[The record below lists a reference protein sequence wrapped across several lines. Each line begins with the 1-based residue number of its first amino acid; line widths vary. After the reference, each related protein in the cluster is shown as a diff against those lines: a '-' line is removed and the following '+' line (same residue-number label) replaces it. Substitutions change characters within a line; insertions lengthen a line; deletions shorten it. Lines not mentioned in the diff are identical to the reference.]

1 MPYSNQLTEMKTYPR
16 IMRKDYSRILA
27 RFQKVTFFP
36 TIVVGILIQVLPDPA
51 PSSVKSCAKFCFT
64 LSLFQSKER
73 LPLYKSFLNQK
84 LPYQLH
90 SVPILPQPPIGRERQ
105 TNVLKHKTS
114 AVNKRPVT
122 PLHEVTSHPLSC
134 YLVNYQN
141 L

>member
-1 MPYSNQLTEMKTYPR
+1 MNDALLFFIMPYSNQLTEMKTYPR

-36 TIVVGILIQVLPDPA
+36 TIVVGILIQVLPDLV
-51 PSSVKSCAKFCFT
+51 PSSAS
-64 LSLFQSKER
+64 R
-73 LPLYKSFLNQK
+73 P
-84 LPYQLH
+84 H
-90 SVPILPQPPIGRERQ
+90 SSSEKTKYLLLEIIKKNIDSAPVLPQPPIGRERQ

>member
-1 MPYSNQLTEMKTYPR
+1 KILSNFLLLRYLKSYICNSVAELR
-16 IMRKDYSRILA
+16 IKKNIDS
-27 RFQKVTFFP
+27 
-36 TIVVGILIQVLPDPA
+36 A
-51 PSSVKSCAKFCFT
+51 PV
-64 LSLFQSKER
+64 
-73 LPLYKSFLNQK
+73 
-84 LPYQLH
+84 
-90 SVPILPQPPIGRERQ
+90 LPQPPIGRERQ

>member
-1 MPYSNQLTEMKTYPR
+1 
-16 IMRKDYSRILA
+16 
-27 RFQKVTFFP
+27 V
-36 TIVVGILIQVLPDPA
+36 
-51 PSSVKSCAKFCFT
+51 PSSAS
-64 LSLFQSKER
+64 R
-73 LPLYKSFLNQK
+73 P
-84 LPYQLH
+84 H
-90 SVPILPQPPIGRERQ
+90 SSSEKTKYLLLEIIKKNIDSAPVLPQPPIGRERQ

>member
-1 MPYSNQLTEMKTYPR
+1 MNDALLFFIMPYSNQLTEMKTYPR

-36 TIVVGILIQVLPDPA
+36 TIVVGILIQVLPPRPHSSSEKTKYLLLEIIKKNIDSA
-51 PSSVKSCAKFCFT
+51 PV
-64 LSLFQSKER
+64 
-73 LPLYKSFLNQK
+73 
-84 LPYQLH
+84 
-90 SVPILPQPPIGRERQ
+90 LPQPPIGRERQ

>member
-1 MPYSNQLTEMKTYPR
+1 MYRNERCTPFFIMPYSNQLTEMKTYPR

-51 PSSVKSCAKFCFT
+51 PSSVKSSEKTKYLLLEIIKKNIDSA
-64 LSLFQSKER
+64 
-73 LPLYKSFLNQK
+73 P
-84 LPYQLH
+84 
-90 SVPILPQPPIGRERQ
+90 VLPQPPIGRERQ